1 MEDKLRKDIEAVVAS
16 IFSEKEEADI
26 RKKTELELQKAAET
40 IDDLTSVLEDKK
52 SEFSA
57 LEEKLTESNDKIS
70 SLETELEAAR
80 KETDEVNEKLSET
93 EKALEEMKKD
103 QVVSMRMSELE
114 DAKVNHSDKEAQA
127 TKIREMS
134 DEAFAAYK
142 DELVAVRQ
150 SVIDELAAQ
159 KPEEVAEEETPSKV
173 NPEKEEG
180 SDEVEEEEVAS
191 EEESEEEEVVTPPA
205 NVDPGDAV
213 AAALNM
219 EVASLGEDL
228 VTKYSELGDALAAKI
243 KKDTE
248 L

>member
-16 IFSEKEEADI
+16 IFSEKEESDI
-26 RKKTELELQKAAET
+26 RKKTEFELQKAADT

-52 SEFSA
+52 GEFSA
-57 LEEKLTESNDKIS
+57 VEAQLTESNDKIS

-80 KETDEVNEKLSET
+80 KETEDINEKLSET
-93 EKALEEMKKD
+93 ETALEEMKKD
-103 QVVSMRMSELE
+103 QVVNMRMAELE

-127 TKIREMS
+127 IKVRDMA
-134 DEAFAAYK
+134 DEDFVAYK

-150 SVIDELAAQ
+150 SVIAELEAANTE
-159 KPEEVAEEETPSKV
+159 EEVVVPPSKV

-180 SDEVEEEEVAS
+180 SEEVEEEEVAS
-191 EEESEEEEVVTPPA
+191 EEDAEEEDVITPPA
-205 NVDPGDAV
+205 NVDPGDTI

-228 VTKYSELGDALAAKI
+228 VSKYSELGDALADKI